1 MMRNTGNLI
10 SAVCCVRGAG
20 VLPLLS
26 AVLALSLGVPAA
38 AQQVFP
44 SAEAATDA
52 LGDALARSDGDALKR
67 VLGPQY
73 QSLVPQGTIDQDDVY
88 AFLGAWARHHAVQPD
103 GERRA
108 RIAVGESG
116 WTFPVPLA
124 RQKDGWQFDL
134 RAGQQEV
141 RRRRLGRN
149 ELVTMETLLQL
160 ADAQQRYAEQVG
172 EGRYARRLVSTPGKT
187 DGLYWP
193 AASEPDAS
201 PLGPDA
207 LAMGPETPAT
217 DAFYGYHYRILPPAR
232 GSDGGYGLIAWPARY
247 GDTGVNTFL
256 LGSDRVFYE
265 RDLGPD
271 TASRARAIR
280 TFSPDGWKRVADR

>member
-1 MMRNTGNLI
+1 MMRKTGKLI
-10 SAVCCVRGAG
+10 SAVCFVRAARA
-20 VLPLLS
+20 LPLLN
-26 AVLALSLGVPAA
+26 AVVALSLGAPVA
-38 AQQVFP
+38 AQQAFP
-44 SAEAATDA
+44 SAQAAADA
-52 LGDALARSDGDALKR
+52 LGDAIARSDGDALKR
-67 VLGPQY
+67 VLGSRY
-73 QSLVPQGTIDQDDVY
+73 QSLVPQGSIDQDDIY
-88 AFLGAWARHHAVQPD
+88 KFLGAWARHHAVQPD

-134 RAGQQEV
+134 RAGEQEV

-172 EGRYARRLVSTPGKT
+172 QGRYARRLISTPGQT

-193 AASEPDAS
+193 AASEQDAS

-207 LAMGPETPAT
+207 LAMGPETPAA

-232 GSDGGYGLIAWPARY
+232 GSEGGYGLIAWPARY

-256 LGSDRVFYE
+256 LGRERVFYE
-265 RDLGPD
+265 RDLGPG
-271 TASRARAIR
+271 TAARARGMRSFA
-280 TFSPDGWKRVADR
+280 TEGWKRVADR

>member
-1 MMRNTGNLI
+1 MMPKTGNLI
-10 SAVCCVRGAG
+10 SAVGFRRGAR
-20 VLPLLS
+20 VLPRV
-26 AVLALSLGVPAA
+26 AAALALALAVPAA

-44 SAEAATDA
+44 SAQAAADA
-52 LGDALARSDGDALKR
+52 LGDAIARSDGDALQR
-67 VLGPQY
+67 VLGKRY
-73 QSLVPQGTIDQDDVY
+73 QLLVPQGSIDQDDVY
-88 AFLGAWARHHAVQPD
+88 DFLGAWARHHAVQPEGD
-103 GERRA
+103 NRA

-124 RQKDGWQFDL
+124 RQKGGWQFDL
-134 RAGQQEV
+134 PAGQQEV

-172 EGRYARRLVSTPGKT
+172 QGRYARRLISTPGKT

-193 AASEPDAS
+193 AASEQDAS

-207 LAMGPETPAT
+207 LAMGPDTPAA
-217 DAFYGYHYRILPPAR
+217 DAFYGYHYRILPAAR
-232 GSDGGYGLIAWPARY
+232 GSNGGYGLLAWPARY
-247 GDTGVNTFL
+247 GDTGVQSFL

-265 RDLGPD
+265 RDLGPG
-271 TASRARAIR
+271 TAARARAMR
-280 TFSPDGWKRVADR
+280 SFSPEGWKRVADR

>member
-1 MMRNTGNLI
+1 MMRKTGNLI
-10 SAVCCVRGAG
+10 SALAVARGAR
-20 VLPLLS
+20 VLP
-26 AVLALSLGVPAA
+26 VLAATLVLSLSVPVS

-44 SAEAATDA
+44 SPQAAADA
-52 LGDALARSDGDALKR
+52 LGDAIARSDTDALQR
-67 VLGPQY
+67 VLGRQY
-73 QSLVPQGTIDQDDVY
+73 RLLVPQGSIDQDDIY
-88 AFLGAWARHHAVQPD
+88 AFLGAWARHHAIQAE

-134 RAGQQEV
+134 RAGEQEV

-172 EGRYARRLVSTPGKT
+172 QGRYARRLVSMPGKT

-193 AASEPDAS
+193 AASEQDAS

-207 LAMGPETPAT
+207 LAMGPETPAA

-232 GSDGGYGLIAWPARY
+232 GSEGGYGLIAWPARY
-247 GDTGVNTFL
+247 GDTGINTFL

-265 RDLGPD
+265 RDLGAS
-271 TASRARAIR
+271 TASRARAMR
-280 TFSPDGWKRVADR
+280 SFSTEGWKRVADR

>member
-1 MMRNTGNLI
+1 MMRKTGNLI
-10 SAVCCVRGAG
+10 SAAVFRGAR
-20 VLPLLS
+20 VLPLV
-26 AVLALSLGVPAA
+26 AAALALSLAVPAA

-44 SAEAATDA
+44 SPEAAADA
-52 LGDALARSDGDALKR
+52 LGDAIARSDGDALQR
-67 VLGPQY
+67 VLGRQY
-73 QSLVPQGTIDQDDVY
+73 RSLVPQGSLDQDDVY
-88 AFLGAWARHHAVQPD
+88 DFLGAWARHHAVQPE
-103 GERRA
+103 GENRA

-124 RQKDGWQFDL
+124 RQQGGWRFDL
-134 RAGQQEV
+134 PAGKQEV

-172 EGRYARRLVSTPGKT
+172 QGRYARRLISTPGKT

-193 AASEPDAS
+193 AASEQDAS

-207 LAMGPETPAT
+207 LAMSPETPAA
-217 DAFYGYHYRILPPAR
+217 DAFYGYHYRILPA
-232 GSDGGYGLIAWPARY
+232 GKGDAGYGLIAWPARY
-247 GDTGVNTFL
+247 GDTGVNTFQ

-265 RDLGPD
+265 RDLGPG
-271 TASRARAIR
+271 TASRARALR
-280 TFSPDGWKRVADR
+280 SFSTEGWKRAADR

>member
-1 MMRNTGNLI
+1 MMRKTGNLI
-10 SAVCCVRGAG
+10 SAVAFVRGAR
-20 VLPLLS
+20 VLPLVA
-26 AVLALSLGVPAA
+26 AVLALSLAVPAA
-38 AQQVFP
+38 AQQVYP
-44 SAEAATDA
+44 SAEAAADA
-52 LGDALARSDGDALKR
+52 LGDAIARSDGDALQR

-73 QSLVPQGTIDQDDVY
+73 QSLVPQGSIDQDDVY
-88 AFLGAWARHHAVQPD
+88 DFLGAWARHHAVQPEGD
-103 GERRA
+103 NRA

-124 RQKDGWQFDL
+124 RRQGGWQFDL
-134 RAGQQEV
+134 PAGKQEV

-172 EGRYARRLVSTPGKT
+172 QGRYARRLISTPGKT

-193 AASEPDAS
+193 AASEQDAS

-207 LAMGPETPAT
+207 LAMVPETPAA
-217 DAFYGYHYRILPPAR
+217 DAFYGYHYRILPAGK
-232 GSDGGYGLIAWPARY
+232 GSDAPYGLLAWPARY

-265 RDLGPD
+265 RDLGPG
-271 TASRARAIR
+271 TASRARSIR
-280 TFSPDGWKRVADR
+280 SFSPEGWKRVADR

>member
-1 MMRNTGNLI
+1 MMRKTGNLI
-10 SAVCCVRGAG
+10 FALGFARGAR
-20 VLPLLS
+20 VLPLV
-26 AVLALSLGVPAA
+26 AAALALSLAVPAA

-44 SAEAATDA
+44 SPQAAADA
-52 LGDALARSDGDALKR
+52 LGDAIARSDGDALQR
-67 VLGPQY
+67 VLGRQY
-73 QSLVPQGTIDQDDVY
+73 RSLVPQGSIDQDDVY
-88 AFLGAWARHHAVQPD
+88 DFLGAWARHHAVQPD
-103 GERRA
+103 GDRRA

-134 RAGQQEV
+134 PAGKQEV

-172 EGRYARRLVSTPGKT
+172 QGRYARRLISTAGKT

-193 AASEPDAS
+193 AASEEDAS
-201 PLGPDA
+201 PLGLDA
-207 LAMGPETPAT
+207 LAMGPETPAA
-217 DAFYGYHYRILPPAR
+217 DAFYGYHYRILPAGP
-232 GSDGGYGLIAWPARY
+232 GGDGGYGLIAWPARY
-247 GDTGVNTFL
+247 GDTGVHTFL

-265 RDLGPD
+265 RDLGPG
-271 TASRARAIR
+271 TAARAKALR
-280 TFSPDGWKRVADR
+280 SFSPDGWKRVADR